1 MPKNIVICCDG
12 TGNEFGAV
20 NSNVVRLY
28 RVLEAN
34 PQTQVVYYHPGVGTL
49 GAPNALTK
57 LQKWW
62 TRMCGLAFG
71 YGLSAVVADACKFL
85 MDHFEEG
92 DRVYLFGFSRGAYAV
107 RALAALLYVFGLIR
121 KGNEVLIPYA
131 IRMLKHRPKNA
142 PADGDAFAEWQA
154 LGRQF
159 RETFSRECKPHF
171 VGLWDTVSSVG
182 WIYSPVTLPF
192 TAANPDIHIGRH
204 AVSIDER
211 RCFYRQNL
219 WSAPAPGQDI
229 RQVWFAGV
237 HSDVGRGYAEAES
250 GLAGIALD
258 WMLDQAVEA
267 GLLVNATRSAE
278 ILAAMGPPRSPHKS
292 LHGAWWILEYWPKRY
307 VDLRRRPPVRRWML
321 PRGRPR
327 YIPQDAEIHPS
338 VFELMRDLRPP
349 YRPPNLPVGRPSG
362 GK

>member
-1 MPKNIVICCDG
+1 VVKNVVVCCDG
-12 TGNEFGAV
+12 TGNEFGTT

-28 RVLEAN
+28 SVLESN
-34 PQTQVVYYHPGVGTL
+34 PQTQVVYYHPGLGTI

-57 LQKWW
+57 FRKWW
-62 TRMCGLAFG
+62 TRMRGLAFG
-71 YGLSAVVADACKFL
+71 YGLSANIADAYKFL
-85 MDHFEEG
+85 MDNFEQG
-92 DRVYLFGFSRGAYAV
+92 DRVFLFGFSRGAYTV
-107 RALAALLYVFGLIR
+107 RALAALLHIFGLIR

-131 IRMLKHRPKNA
+131 LRMLKHRPRKA
-142 PADGDAFAEWQA
+142 PAGSGEFAEWEE

-182 WIYSPVTLPF
+182 WIFNPVTLPF

-219 WSAPAPGQDI
+219 WRAPSQGQDI

-237 HSDVGRGYAEAES
+237 HSDVGGGYAEPKS
-250 GLAGIALD
+250 GLAKITLD
-258 WMLDQAVEA
+258 WMLDEAVA
-267 GLLVNATRSAE
+267 AQLRVDATRRVKV
-278 ILAAMGPPRSPHKS
+278 LGAMGPDPVLHKS
-292 LHGAWWILEYWPKRY
+292 LHGFWWLLEYWPKRY
-307 VDLRRRPPVRRWML
+307 TDMKRQPPVRRWMI

-327 YIPQDAEIHPS
+327 HIPDDAEIHPT
-338 VFELMRDLRPP
+338 VFERMRDEQAA
-349 YRPPNLPVGRPSG
+349 YRPPNVPAAQTG
-362 GK
+362 

>member
-1 MPKNIVICCDG
+1 
-12 TGNEFGAV
+12 
-20 NSNVVRLY
+20 VVRLY
-28 RVLEAN
+28 SVLEAN
-34 PQTQVVYYHPGVGTL
+34 PRTQVVYYHPGVGTL
-49 GAPNALTK
+49 GASNALTRF
-57 LQKWW
+57 QKWW

-71 YGLSAVVADACKFL
+71 YGLSAMIADACQFL
-85 MDHFEEG
+85 MDNFEEG
-92 DRVYLFGFSRGAYAV
+92 DRVFLFGFSRGAYAV
-107 RALAALLYVFGLIR
+107 RALAALLHIFGLIR
-121 KGNEVLIPYA
+121 KGNQVLIPYA

-142 PADGDAFAEWQA
+142 PAEGDAFAEWQE

-192 TAANPDIHIGRH
+192 TAANPDIHTGRH

-219 WSAPAPGQDI
+219 WSAPALGQDI
-229 RQVWFAGV
+229 RQVWFAGA
-237 HSDVGRGYAEAES
+237 HSDIGGCYAEDQR
-250 GLAGIALD
+250 GLARIALE

-267 GLLVNATRSAE
+267 QLQVNAARRAE
-278 ILAAMGPPRSPHKS
+278 VLAAMGPPRTPHKS

-327 YIPQDAEIHPS
+327 YIADDAEIHPS

-349 YRPPNLPVGRPSG
+349 YQPPNLPVGRLG
-362 GK
+362 GTS